1 MNFGVGLWRL
11 ADPKVSLASFASLFL
26 GLAAAS
32 AHVPLAWGWLVL
44 TVAGIFAVEVAKNA
58 SGEVFDFDS
67 GVDQAVS
74 NEDRSPFSGGKRVLV
89 DSLLSRGQTWA
100 IALGGYSLAIVIGL
114 LICVMLEPRV
124 LTIGIAGTALAFF
137 YHAPPLRLAYRGFGE
152 LAVGIVYGPLIA
164 LGAFLV
170 QTGRTDTTLAWL
182 SLSLG
187 LLIAAFLLINEFP
200 DYRADRAG
208 SKRNLV
214 VRLGRERAAR
224 LYPLFAG
231 PAYLVPVW
239 LGIESANPW
248 LLGAL
253 LGLPASCWA
262 ATRLLH
268 EPHNTARIVPAQAAT
283 LIAFLLFALGAGCG
297 LVLGAP

>member
-26 GLAAAS
+26 GLAAAGTQ
-32 AHVPLAWGWLVL
+32 APLAWSWLVL

-58 SGEVFDFDS
+58 SGE
-67 GVDQAVS
+67 AVS

-89 DSLLSRGQTWA
+89 DSLLSRRQTWA

-137 YHAPPLRLAYRGFGE
+137 YHAPPLRLAYRGCGE

-170 QTGRTDTTLAWL
+170 QTVRTDTTLAWL
-182 SLSLG
+182 
-187 LLIAAFLLINEFP
+187 
-200 DYRADRAG
+200 
-208 SKRNLV
+208 
-214 VRLGRERAAR
+214 
-224 LYPLFAG
+224 
-231 PAYLVPVW
+231 
-239 LGIESANPW
+239 
-248 LLGAL
+248 
-253 LGLPASCWA
+253 
-262 ATRLLH
+262 
-268 EPHNTARIVPAQAAT
+268 
-283 LIAFLLFALGAGCG
+283 
-297 LVLGAP
+297 

>member
-214 VRLGRERAAR
+214 VRLGRARRSPGAATWPCR
-224 LYPLFAG
+224 RSAPRG
-231 PAYLVPVW
+231 IPAPAAV
-239 LGIESANPW
+239 ANPRPADRRPAHAAPPCRCRDTD
-248 LLGAL
+248 GASR
-253 LGLPASCWA
+253 GVF
-262 ATRLLH
+262 R
-268 EPHNTARIVPAQAAT
+268 NDRIRIVTQH
-283 LIAFLLFALGAGCG
+283 GAR
-297 LVLGAP
+297 